1 MATDPASLPLAN
13 VGPVNARGSTLVAVR
28 AAAILI
34 FGLFFPLFI
43 ALGVSGRIEHAEQ
56 FVVKATNNSYIME
69 QFEKHPDRFRSGN
82 DYALIAL
89 ADSERANL
97 AVMINKQVMKLVV
110 VYMGF
115 AVMSFAMMFI
125 VLGFTDAPVSASGTV
140 SGMAFSLQFGSIGA
154 AVFVL
159 GAAMAAGGGLLRND
173 YRTVGLPA
181 FLGSSSPTPE
191 ITGQLAESL
200 RACSLIDS
208 GEEQKQC
215 LESLI
220 PPNSKASEED

>member
-1 MATDPASLPLAN
+1 MTSDFASPDPDDNSSARKPIS
-13 VGPVNARGSTLVAVR
+13 PVLIIRTI
-28 AAAILI
+28 AILS
-34 FGLFFPLFI
+34 FGLLFPLFI
-43 ALGVSGRIEHAEQ
+43 ALGVSARIDKAEL
-56 FVVKATNNSYIME
+56 FVEEATNHSYVME
-69 QFEKHPDRFRSGN
+69 QFARRPVPFRSGN

-140 SGMAFSLQFGSIGA
+140 SGVGFSMQFGSIGA

-181 FLGSSSPTPE
+181 FQGSSAILPE
-191 ITGQLAESL
+191 LKGQVADVV
-200 RACSLIDS
+200 ATCALIDA
-208 GEEQKQC
+208 EAEQVEC
-215 LESLI
+215 LKSSI
-220 PPNSKASEED
+220 AAATPK